1 MKIFFAFII
10 TIFLVLGGYHLTFRR
25 LKMPLFAR
33 GFYLTGIEF
42 LFLGLLLG
50 PHFLN
55 IINNETVEELAP
67 LTILLLGWI
76 GLLFGFQFEIPKLKR
91 ISGKFFTAAAVESV
105 LTFGMVFTG
114 TMYILPV
121 IGTIPDGIITTAAL
135 IMGAAAASTAQTG
148 LALRKPDSFPE
159 HRKTLKLLRYI
170 SSIDGLT
177 GILILGFAFLSR
189 DSISNYSLTI
199 SERIAGF
206 LIPIFACTG
215 FMILYL
221 LFLIRR
227 KQESELSLVVIG
239 MAIFTSGAAMILNF
253 SPLFANFLLG
263 VCIVNLTRDKERIFN
278 LLVSVEKPVYLLLL
292 IFLGCMLQPPEPWML
307 LAAALFFL
315 FRTMGKM
322 SGGYIVTCLQKKE
335 THLKPYLGYGLLE
348 QGGLPF
354 AILYDFYQGF
364 PGKTAGQ
371 IISIVIISIIFND
384 FISPIMLN
392 RLLKGRES

>member
-1 MKIFFAFII
+1 
-10 TIFLVLGGYHLTFRR
+10 
-25 LKMPLFAR
+25 
-33 GFYLTGIEF
+33 
-42 LFLGLLLG
+42 
-50 PHFLN
+50 
-55 IINNETVEELAP
+55 
-67 LTILLLGWI
+67 
-76 GLLFGFQFEIPKLKR
+76 
-91 ISGKFFTAAAVESV
+91 
-105 LTFGMVFTG
+105 
-114 TMYILPV
+114 
-121 IGTIPDGIITTAAL
+121 
-135 IMGAAAASTAQTG
+135 
-148 LALRKPDSFPE
+148 LRKPHSIRK

-189 DSISNYSLTI
+189 DSISNYSLTV

-239 MAIFTSGAAMILNF
+239 MAVFTSGAAMVLNF

-278 LLVSVEKPVYLLLL
+278 LLVSVEKPVYLILL

-307 LAAALFFL
+307 LAAGLFFL

-322 SGGYIVTCLQKKE
+322 SGGYIVTCLQKKD

-364 PGKTAGQ
+364 PDKAAGQ
-371 IISIVIISIIFND
+371 IISIVILSIIFND
-384 FISPIMLN
+384 LISPIMLN

>member
-25 LKMPLFAR
+25 LKLPLFAR

-50 PHFLN
+50 PHFLD
-55 IINNETVEELAP
+55 IVNNETAEELAP

-105 LTFGMVFTG
+105 LTFGVVFMG
-114 TMYILPV
+114 TMVILPA
-121 IGTIPDGIITTAAL
+121 IGTIPDGIITPAAL
-135 IMGAAAASTAQTG
+135 IMGAAAASSAQTG
-148 LALRKPDSFPE
+148 LALRKPASIPE

-189 DSISNYSLTI
+189 DSISNYSLGV

-215 FMILYL
+215 FMVLYL

-278 LLVSVEKPVYLLLL
+278 LLISVEKPAYLLLL
-292 IFLGCMLQPPEPWML
+292 VFLGCMLQPPEPWML

-315 FRTMGKM
+315 FRTTGKM
-322 SGGYIVTCLQKKE
+322 SGGYIVTRMQKKE
-335 THLKPYLGYGLLE
+335 THLNPYLGYGLLE

-384 FISPIMLN
+384 LISPVMLN
-392 RLLKGRES
+392 RLLKGKKS